1 MDRAWELLARLARL
15 VRANFSSTVTGS
27 AMATVAFCSGFI
39 SYTHI
44 CALTLSDHGSWK
56 VAHLMPLPVDGQIII
71 GSSYFLDGK
80 TRWQKAAGLL
90 LGVLPGIGESL
101 WANWQSGA
109 EFGFRS
115 QLWDTVPAQAFACSM
130 FLFERWLH
138 NRKLARIAAGELRTE
153 QELAIAGLQEEMA
166 GTAAAHERELAGA
179 RLAHEE
185 LAGQLTA
192 AQATVAG
199 AGEANTALHGQVREL
214 TARVSELQSLLARR
228 KPARQ
233 PAAPGAAAGPEQE
246 AALAAA
252 PARSA
257 HPAPA
262 GNDLPPLPLGGELAE
277 LLLKMPANIMA
288 RNYDIGRWL
297 ANKVKQ
303 DFIAG
308 VRVIGP
314 DGRLEWATAQETNDE
329 EAETDAA

>member
-1 MDRAWELLARLARL
+1 MDRAWKLLAQLARL

-56 VAHLMPLPVDGQIII
+56 VAHLMPLPVDGQIVI

-80 TRWQKAAGLL
+80 NRWQKAAGLL

-109 EFGFRS
+109 AFGFRS

-153 QELAIAGLQEEMA
+153 QELAIAGLEEAM
-166 GTAAAHERELAGA
+166 AAAAREHEGVLAGA
-179 RLAHEE
+179 RTAQEE
-185 LAGQLTA
+185 LAGQLA
-192 AQATVAG
+192 SAQAATSAARDAG
-199 AGEANTALHGQVREL
+199 TALQGQVAEL
-214 TARVSELQSLLARR
+214 TARVSELQALLARR

-233 PAAPGAAAGPEQE
+233 PAAPGAAAGPGQE
-246 AALAAA
+246 AARPAA
-252 PARSA
+252 PARPA

-262 GNDLPPLPLGGELAE
+262 GNGNPPLPTGGELAE
-277 LLLKMPANIMA
+277 LLLKMPANVME
-288 RNYDIGRWL
+288 RNYDIGRWT

-314 DGRLEWATAQETNDE
+314 DGRLEWATALENDE

>member
-1 MDRAWELLARLARL
+1 MDRTWALLASLARL

-56 VAHLMPLPVDGQIII
+56 VAHLMPLPVDGQIVI
-71 GSSYFLDGK
+71 GSSYFMDGK
-80 TRWQKAAGLL
+80 NRWQKIGGLL

-109 EFGFRS
+109 AFGYRS

-138 NRKLARIAAGELRTE
+138 NRKLARIAAGQLRTE
-153 QELAIAGLQEEMA
+153 QELAIAGLRE
-166 GTAAAHERELAGA
+166 AAAQAERAHEQELAGA
-179 RLAHEE
+179 HEQYGQ
-185 LAGQLTA
+185 LAGQLA
-192 AQATVAG
+192 VAQANAEG
-199 AGEANTALHGQVREL
+199 AGQANAALHGQVQEL
-214 TARVSELQSLLARR
+214 TARVAELQGLLARR

-233 PAAPGAAAGPEQE
+233 PAAPGAAAGPGQE
-246 AALAAA
+246 AARAAA
-252 PARSA
+252 PARPA

-262 GNDLPPLPLGGELAE
+262 GNGNPELPTGGELAE
-277 LLLKMPANIMA
+277 LLLKVTANEIA
-288 RNYDIGRWL
+288 RQYDIGRWT
-297 ANKVKQ
+297 ANEAKK

-314 DGRLEWATAQETNDE
+314 DGRLEWAAAPENSDE
-329 EAETDAA
+329 EAESDAA